1 MAAATI
7 TLLRDL
13 TRRMAYNQAIQTTRQ
28 EATQTIQMSALTI
41 LAETITRV
49 SITNSLPAIVVTV
62 ATTHSTM
69 NID

>member
-13 TRRMAYNQAIQTTRQ
+13 TRRMAYNQAIQTTPQ